1 MIALQSMP
9 AGIHINQTSFGK
21 LSGEA
26 DTLVLELSEYSIS
39 FCELNNSLNQPLY
52 ILHHD
57 FEANSPLSV
66 KEQLISAIKHFRFSQ
81 KNYQTVY
88 VNFFTELFTL
98 CPAAFYDPE
107 NSRQLLEFN
116 AGKTGDAVILNDD
129 ISPEIKLI
137 YAIDEHLKSTLD
149 LLFPHHHIKHTVS
162 VLSQLMLH
170 SEEFNKE
177 QVVLNVHQN
186 HIELV
191 IKENTKLLLAN
202 QFSVKTQEDILY
214 YVLFALE
221 QYQLNP
227 ASVTLCIT
235 GNTDHHSDLVSTIKK
250 YVKHTRLAI
259 GHRSINWQ
267 SIEGMPQHF
276 NYSLINRPFCES

>member
-1 MIALQSMP
+1 MSAE
-9 AGIHINQTSFGK
+9 IHINQTSFGK
-21 LSGEA
+21 LSDQA
-26 DTLVLELSEYSIS
+26 DTLVLELSEYGIS
-39 FCELNNSLNQPLY
+39 FCELNNGLNQPLY
-52 ILHHD
+52 TLHNAFD
-57 FEANSPLSV
+57 SNSPLSV
-66 KEQLISAIKHFRFSQ
+66 KEQLISAIKHFRFSA
-81 KNYQTVY
+81 KTYQTVY
-88 VNFFTELFTL
+88 VNFFTDLFTL
-98 CPAAFYDPE
+98 CPSAFYDPQHV
-107 NSRQLLEFN
+107 RQLLEFN
-116 AGKTGDAVILNDD
+116 AGKTGDTIILNDD

-170 SEEFNKE
+170 AEELSKE
-177 QVVLNVHQN
+177 QVLLNVHKH

-191 IKENTKLLLAN
+191 IKENAKLLLAN
-202 QFSVKTQEDILY
+202 QFSIKTQEDILY
-214 YVLFALE
+214 YVLFAME

-227 ASVTLCIT
+227 ASVGLCIT
-235 GNTDHHSDLVSTIKK
+235 GNTDTHSELISTLKK

-267 SIEGMPQHF
+267 SVEGMSQHF

>member
-9 AGIHINQTSFGK
+9 AEIHINQSSFGK
-21 LSGEA
+21 LSDQA
-26 DTLVLELSEYSIS
+26 DTLVLELSEHGIG

-52 ILHHD
+52 VLHHD
-57 FEANSPLSV
+57 FDGNSSLPV

-81 KNYQTVY
+81 KSYQTVY
-88 VNFFTELFTL
+88 INFFTELFTL

-107 NSRQLLEFN
+107 HSRQLLEFN
-116 AGKTGDAVILNDD
+116 AGKTGDAVILSDD

-149 LLFPHHHIKHTVS
+149 VLFPHHHIKHTGS

-170 SEEFNKE
+170 SEELMKE
-177 QVVLNVHQN
+177 QVLLNVHQN

-191 IKENTKLLLAN
+191 IKDNTKLLLAN
-202 QFSVKTQEDILY
+202 QFSIKTQEDILY

-227 ASVTLCIT
+227 ASVALCIT
-235 GNTDHHSDLVSTIKK
+235 GNTDSHSELIMTLKK
-250 YVKHTRLAI
+250 YVKHTRPGM
-259 GHRSINWQ
+259 GHRSINWEQ
-267 SIEGMPQHF
+267 VAGMPQHF
-276 NYSLINRPFCES
+276 SYSLINRPFCES